1 MVDVFRE
8 VRERVSAQDAAR
20 HYGIELDRRGW
31 CKCPFHNDHHA
42 SMSFKGGRFR
52 CWSCNASG
60 DSIDFTAR
68 LLGLEPVAAI
78 EKLDADFCLNL
89 PLHRQQTP
97 AERRE
102 AQKAAQHRRE
112 VCQTYELFE
121 EWRSGLTRQLC
132 ECFRLAHEALKG
144 LETPADMDKLTDDQ
158 MIAIQRQPYFEY
170 LSNVLTGGEM
180 SDIMTVFRERGRIG
194 QLCEKILNGTQTKSG
209 AA

>member
-20 HYGIELDRRGW
+20 HYGIEFDRRGW
-31 CKCPFHNDHHA
+31 ALCPFHPDKHP
-42 SMSFKGGRFR
+42 SMSFRNGRYH
-52 CWSCNASG
+52 CWVCDLQG
-60 DSIDFTAR
+60 DSIDLTGR
-68 LLGLEPVAAI
+68 LLGLDAMGAI
-78 EKLDADFCLNL
+78 ERLNADFCLNL
-89 PLHRQQTP
+89 PLHQQQTP

-180 SDIMTVFRERGRIG
+180 SDIMTVF
-194 QLCEKILNGTQTKSG
+194 
-209 AA
+209 